1 MLSHIGFHVFIYGLV
16 QGVKKVIGGLVLGEG
31 MRLPVIELDL
41 FSHIEKKIDIVGAH
55 EVYYTNDRKL

>member
-1 MLSHIGFHVFIYGLV
+1 
-16 QGVKKVIGGLVLGEG
+16 